1 MASPEKRTEWLVG
14 LFLFIGLVLLGGLIL
29 QFGRFKDYLGGH
41 YTITVVFDDASGLIK
56 GSEVRMSGARIGQ
69 VAKLPALNDAVQVE
83 VKLVINEGVRIPAD
97 SSFQIDSATLL
108 GDKLIVIVPP
118 EAKNGIYIE
127 PGSRQP
133 GAGPAGLGALQN
145 NAELLARDV
154 RHLVK
159 RAETSLDKV
168 DAAVVEIQSAAGK
181 VNRSVLA
188 DANLA
193 RFDQTLTRLADV
205 SGQWTVTS
213 RKLDPTLDDARA
225 AIESIKAA
233 AETAE
238 KTLKTA
244 DETIA
249 GIRPALKSVP
259 AAADRIART
268 AEKAGDALD
277 RMENGEG
284 MLGAFA
290 SDNDVSL
297 DFKAFMRNLR
307 HYGILRYRNAA
318 PNADEQPKASE
329 EPNEKSRL
337 AAPGRIKGRPN

>member
-1 MASPEKRTEWLVG
+1 MASPEKRTEWVVG

-56 GSEVRMSGARIGQ
+56 GSEVRMGGARIGQ
-69 VAKLPALNDAVQVE
+69 VAKMPALNEAVQVE
-83 VKLVINEGVRIPAD
+83 VPLVINEGVRIPAE
-97 SSFQIDSATLL
+97 SSFQINSATLL

-118 EAKNGIYIE
+118 ETKNGNYIE

-133 GAGPAGLGALQN
+133 GAGPTGLDALQN
-145 NAELLARDV
+145 NAEILARDV

-159 RAETSLDKV
+159 RAELSLDKV
-168 DAAVVEIQSAAGK
+168 DAAVVEIQSVAGK

-188 DANLA
+188 DDNLA
-193 RFDQTLTRLADV
+193 RFDQTMTRLADV
-205 SGQWTVTS
+205 SSQWKETS

-225 AIESIKAA
+225 AIKSIKSA

-238 KTLKTA
+238 KTLETA
-244 DETIA
+244 DEMIA
-249 GIRPALKSVP
+249 GIQPALKSVP
-259 AAADRIART
+259 AAANRISRT

-277 RMENGEG
+277 RMEQGEG

-297 DFKAFMRNLR
+297 DFKAFMKNLR
-307 HYGILRYRNAA
+307 HYGILRYRNAEPKPKA
-318 PNADEQPKASE
+318 TEEPKAQPK
-329 EPNEKSRL
+329 PP
-337 AAPGRIKGRPN
+337 APGRIKGRPN